1 MKVPALTFENFSFSR
16 YIIDLTSEEFD
27 EAKDAVV
34 AMWYGVFELWEPLP
48 GEIRLKKRELVLKYL
63 IMWYLADLYPT
74 RLTGGVMG
82 SGGMPLN
89 GKTIKS
95 VQLQFRKL
103 NLPDAY
109 EALGTNQFGVKA
121 AEMIHAAPEM
131 GGVYGNY

>member
-89 GKTIKS
+89 GKAQREEKKRQKQQTRRQRQ
-95 VQLQFRKL
+95 VET
-103 NLPDAY
+103 LPTA
-109 EALGTNQFGVKA
+109 EAEIATTD
-121 AEMIHAAPEM
+121 EE
-131 GGVYGNY
+131 